1 MTEGLSWCYNKVS
14 IHGAPEHIEELVEF
28 VKGEKEFE
36 CGHTLNG
43 ETVVGRLFS
52 FRPLVPIEGKW
63 SSALGLEKWGVRSD
77 AVDVQMY
84 YQDNYVVYEFL
95 TPWSAP
101 YPVAEKLIKTFPD
114 IFCSWHY
121 HEAQNLL
128 SGYIKSESK
137 I

>member
-14 IHGAPEHIEELVEF
+14 IHGAPKNIEELVEF

-43 ETVVGRLFS
+43 ETVVGQLFS

-63 SSALGLEKWGVRSD
+63 SSALGLAKWGVRSD

-84 YQDNYVVYEFL
+84 YQDNYVVYRFL
-95 TPWSAP
+95 TPWCAP
-101 YPVAEKLIKTFPD
+101 LPVCGELRSQFADVYVNWF
-114 IFCSWHY
+114 
-121 HEAQNLL
+121 
-128 SGYIKSESK
+128 YIVR
-137 I
+137 